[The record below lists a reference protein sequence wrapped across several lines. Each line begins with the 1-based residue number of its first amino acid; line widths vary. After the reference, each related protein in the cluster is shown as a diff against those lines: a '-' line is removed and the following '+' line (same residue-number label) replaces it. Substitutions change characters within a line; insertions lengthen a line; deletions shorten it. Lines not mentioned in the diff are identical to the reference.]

1 MNNWKNDFSW
11 MKGHV
16 TWLEENK
23 DHRCLTM
30 VREDFNDTAQVQ
42 AWCNQG
48 FTPRTGFMFDMR
60 HANQP
65 PLTQKLI
72 AYAED
77 QGLEHIG
84 VSYYRMDPGD
94 NLPYHSDL
102 YVKYI
107 SIFNLEHRKKDI
119 IRFIFF
125 PEDRHAG
132 HIFEIDGKLFD
143 WRSGDWIAWKYDTP
157 HLAANLGIVPRYTIQ
172 VTGVLRENIK

>member
-1 MNNWKNDFSW
+1 MSKWKNDFSW

-16 TWLEENK
+16 NWLEEVI

-30 VREDFNDTAQVQ
+30 VREDFNDSKQIQTWQQ
-42 AWCNQG
+42 QG
-48 FTPRTGFMFDMR
+48 FIPRTGAMYDMR

-65 PLTQKLI
+65 SLTQKLI
-72 AYAED
+72 AYAEY

-102 YVKYI
+102 YKKYI
-107 SIFNLEHRKKDI
+107 SLFNLENRKKNI

-125 PEDRHAG
+125 PEDRKPG

-172 VTGVLRENIK
+172 VTGVMREDIK